1 MANRIDPREHYRQ
14 TLASV
19 GYTPLN
25 DTPTETYRELGFMSG
40 LEVHQQLNTREKLF
54 CRCPAGHFHPFERYD
69 AEIVRHMRPTL
80 SELGEYAGPALMQFK
95 TRKEIIYRIK
105 YETACTYEFDD
116 TPPFPINREALAYA
130 IEIALL
136 TRMNIVGELHITR
149 KQYLDGSIPTGF
161 QRTGIVGIEGG
172 FPIPGKN
179 IRVIQLSIEEDSCR
193 EVSDIRHRRVYS
205 TDRLGMP
212 LIETVTYP
220 DMLTPWEVRDAAHM
234 IRFLARSSGRVRVG
248 MGAARED
255 VNVSITGGTRVEI
268 KGVAHIA
275 WIPRLTH
282 IEAFRQKALLMIR
295 DELQRRRPD
304 AADWKPATATVNA
317 ELELKDVPGVAFA
330 LENGYRFTVMKL
342 PDFRGLL
349 AHFTQPGKT
358 FQNEL
363 ADRLKVIA
371 CVERPNLFTEEDLDP
386 VIPETFWAAQR
397 KALSAGDND
406 VLVLLP
412 TPEEDAAT
420 AIDTVSERC
429 LLAWKGIPGET
440 RKSTPNGT
448 TLFERVLPGPD
459 RMYPD
464 TDSAPIPI
472 AETLIEQCRGH
483 LPVPVQERIDRLTEW
498 GAPPDTYAY
507 ILRNDLMPLIERIVA
522 TLPFSPDY
530 VVTVLAH
537 QLKRLEGRYGF
548 TGFCYE
554 QVFDMFNFIH
564 KRGLDPAIL
573 KAMLPISYQ
582 NPKMEFN
589 SILIQLHY
597 EKADRER
604 ILSLAPSL
612 NQMFADICRTKREE
626 ANIEWIMGNLR
637 KLALGNID
645 FAELR
650 EAVKDTIAERTV
662 Q

>member
-1 MANRIDPREHYRQ
+1 ME
-14 TLASV
+14 
-19 GYTPLN
+19 
-25 DTPTETYRELGFMSG
+25 
-40 LEVHQQLNTREKLF
+40 
-54 CRCPAGHFHPFERYD
+54 
-69 AEIVRHMRPTL
+69 
-80 SELGEYAGPALMQFK
+80 FK

-161 QRTGIVGIEGG
+161 QRTGIVGIEGLSH
-172 FPIPGKN
+172 PRKN

-220 DMLTPWEVRDAAHM
+220 DMLTP
-234 IRFLARSSGRVRVG
+234 LGSARRRPHDPLSRPQFGQGARG
-248 MGAARED
+248 QGAARED

-386 VIPETFWAAQR
+386 VIPETFW
-397 KALSAGDND
+397 LPSA
-406 VLVLLP
+406 
-412 TPEEDAAT
+412 
-420 AIDTVSERC
+420 R
-429 LLAWKGIPGET
+429 
-440 RKSTPNGT
+440 R
-448 TLFERVLPGPD
+448 
-459 RMYPD
+459 
-464 TDSAPIPI
+464 
-472 AETLIEQCRGH
+472 
-483 LPVPVQERIDRLTEW
+483 
-498 GAPPDTYAY
+498 
-507 ILRNDLMPLIERIVA
+507 
-522 TLPFSPDY
+522 
-530 VVTVLAH
+530 
-537 QLKRLEGRYGF
+537 
-548 TGFCYE
+548 
-554 QVFDMFNFIH
+554 
-564 KRGLDPAIL
+564 
-573 KAMLPISYQ
+573 
-582 NPKMEFN
+582 
-589 SILIQLHY
+589 
-597 EKADRER
+597 
-604 ILSLAPSL
+604 
-612 NQMFADICRTKREE
+612 
-626 ANIEWIMGNLR
+626 
-637 KLALGNID
+637 
-645 FAELR
+645 
-650 EAVKDTIAERTV
+650 
-662 Q
+662 